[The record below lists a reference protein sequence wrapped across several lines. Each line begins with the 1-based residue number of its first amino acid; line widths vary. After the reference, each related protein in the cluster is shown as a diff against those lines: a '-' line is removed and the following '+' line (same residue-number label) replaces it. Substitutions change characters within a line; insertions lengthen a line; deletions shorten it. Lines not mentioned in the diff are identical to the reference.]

1 MKNLTLQIKAIGSPS
16 TLKLQTI
23 NFRRVK
29 VQLLI
34 FSVLLALFSFK
45 SQAQTAIDDNGTNVG
60 IGTPAPVVA
69 VGTDTNIRLSVDGGV
84 RTNRKGAQ
92 IAQTFTAGSN
102 YNGTNSVTTGHLGYN
117 ANWSA
122 ASTTL
127 AVNGHA
133 TVSNVRAS
141 YVPSSAFGGRFIADI
156 NAISGSKKHQ
166 IGGAYGLLTGN
177 WNGTL
182 TNGFAAAV
190 VGVDEINGSG
200 TFGGY
205 FKGRGYFSDKVGIG
219 TENPT
224 SELHVHDGTIRITGT
239 NFAGGPMILFG
250 ENGQTN
256 DNGQWGI
263 EYVPATMSPKPG
275 LNFWRPWP
283 NTNNGNHFLFL
294 SDTGKVAVGTDNTPP
309 SIGGANIS
317 AYRFF
322 VKGGILTEE
331 VRVRTGWADY
341 VFADDYNLKPL
352 AEVEAFIKENK
363 HLPNVPS
370 ANTVETQGIELGD
383 ITRIQQEKI
392 EELTLYAIDQQ
403 KQINELKTLV
413 HNLIERK

>member
-1 MKNLTLQIKAIGSPS
+1 MKTSKLFS
-16 TLKLQTI
+16 TLAIVAFTAFQA
-23 NFRRVK
+23 NA
-29 VQLLI
+29 QLN
-34 FSVLLALFSFK
+34 
-45 SQAQTAIDDNGTNVG
+45 DNGTNVG
-60 IGTPAPVVA
+60 IGTAAPANGL
-69 VGTDTNIRLSVDGGV
+69 GTTATNVRLYVDGATESGI
-84 RTNRKGAQ
+84 KGAN
-92 IAQTFTAGSN
+92 IAQQFKAGSI
-102 YNGTNSVTTGHLGYN
+102 YSSTNSETTGYLGYN
-117 ANWSA
+117 SNWA
-122 ASTTL
+122 AGSSSFGVIGTSTVSTARAYSTT
-127 AVNGHA
+127 A
-133 TVSNVRAS
+133 NVL
-141 YVPSSAFGGRFIADI
+141 GGRFIADLG
-156 NAISGSKKHQ
+156 ATAGSNKFQ
-166 IGGAYGLLTGN
+166 IGGVYGHLKGA
-177 WNGTL
+177 WNGASA
-182 TNGFAAAV
+182 NGGFAAGV
-190 VGVDEINGSG
+190 VGVDEINGAG

-263 EYVPATMSPKPG
+263 EYVPAANSPKPG

-294 SDTGKVAVGTDNTPP
+294 SDTGKVAVGTDNTPT

-322 VKGGILTEE
+322 VKGGMLAEE

-370 ANTVETQGIELGD
+370 ANTVEAQGIELGD
-383 ITRIQQEKI
+383 MSRIQQEKI
-392 EELTLYAIDQQ
+392 EELTLYIIDQQ
-403 KQINELKTLV
+403 KQIDELKSLV
-413 HNLIERK
+413 YELKDKE